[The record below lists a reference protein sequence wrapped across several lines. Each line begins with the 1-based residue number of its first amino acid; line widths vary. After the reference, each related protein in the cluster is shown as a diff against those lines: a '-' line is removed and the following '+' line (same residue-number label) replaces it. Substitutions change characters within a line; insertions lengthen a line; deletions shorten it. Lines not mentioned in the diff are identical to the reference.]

1 MPLRKT
7 EIASSEHKLETS
19 AITSS
24 SEVKSLLKPTWN
36 MRTIA
41 QKTILIR
48 VIVPVTT
55 DTANFA
61 NLG

>member
-48 VIVPVTT
+48 VLVPDTT
-55 DTANFA
+55 NTANFA